1 MATRLTV
8 DETRTSLDHA
18 VKQIKDTEDFIG
30 SIYRNGSGP
39 LTTKG
44 VCNAALAAL
53 KEGRGELEKLICWFD
68 S

>member
-39 LTTKG
+39 LIIDG
-44 VCNAALAAL
+44 VCKFAILDL
-53 KEGRGELEKLICWFD
+53 RKVRGELEKLICWFD

>member
-18 VKQIKDTEDFIG
+18 VKQIKDIEEFIG

-39 LTTKG
+39 LSTKG
-44 VCNAALAAL
+44 ACIQVITSL
-53 KEGRGELEKLICWFD
+53 KESREVLERVICWFD